1 MLSYQHEY
9 HCGNHADVLKHS
21 ILALTIRA
29 LQRKDTPLR
38 VIDAHAGSGIYD
50 LGSAEAQRNAEFRS
64 GISRV
69 LAAASPPL
77 ELAPYLAAVR
87 AMNPDADT
95 LRRYPGS
102 PQIAHQLLRPQD
114 HLELLEL
121 HPQALACL
129 RRSFGHAARVH
140 VHERN
145 SYEGLP
151 GLVPPPERRGLVLI
165 DPSYEVRQEL
175 RSVIDTVS
183 AGHARWPGGTWL
195 IWYPLLRD
203 PQTARLPAKLAA
215 TGIRKIYR
223 SELQVENDGHMGL
236 RGSGI
241 LIINPPYG
249 LDTAL
254 GNLVP
259 WLWEHLANDARGGWA
274 AEWLVGE

>member
-29 LQRKDTPLR
+29 LQRKDKPLR
-38 VIDAHAGSGIYD
+38 VIDAHAGSGVYD
-50 LGSAEAQRNAEFRS
+50 LGSAEAQRNAEFRT
-64 GISRV
+64 GIARI
-69 LAAASPPL
+69 LAAPSPPL
-77 ELAPYLAAVR
+77 ELEPYLTAVR

-102 PQIAHQLLRPQD
+102 PQVAHQLLRPHD

-121 HPQALACL
+121 HPQALSSL
-129 RRSFGHAARVH
+129 RRSFGHEARVH

-165 DPSYEVRQEL
+165 DPSYEARQEL

-183 AGHARWPGGTWL
+183 AGYARWPGGTWL

-223 SELQVENDGHMGL
+223 SELQVESDGHIGL
-236 RGSGI
+236 RGSGM

-249 LDTAL
+249 LETAL

-259 WLWEHLANDARGGWA
+259 WLWEQLANDSRGGWLS
-274 AEWLVGE
+274 EWLVGE